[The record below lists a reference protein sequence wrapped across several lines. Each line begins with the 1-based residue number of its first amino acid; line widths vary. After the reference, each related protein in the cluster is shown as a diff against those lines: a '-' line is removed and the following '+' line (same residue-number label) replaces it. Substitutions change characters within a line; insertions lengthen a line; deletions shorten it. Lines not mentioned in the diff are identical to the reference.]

1 MGGWFDSHCHVQ
13 EEYVGGR
20 DSGDP
25 DVAGRPAGVAEV
37 EAVLARAA
45 GAGVDRLIC
54 IGTAAGTS
62 EQALGLA
69 REAARHG
76 ADPMA
81 WATVGLHP
89 HDASQG
95 VDEIAALL
103 GRAVREEAAV
113 VAVGECGLDYYYEHS
128 PKEAQRAAFAA
139 QIALAHAHGLALVI
153 HARDAWD
160 DLFDVLDAEGV
171 PERTVLHCFTGGP
184 EEVDRCLRAGMYIS
198 FSGIV
203 TFKNA
208 ADVRAAAAR
217 CPLDRLLVETDSP
230 FLAPVPHRGRT
241 NEPSYL
247 PLVGEAIA
255 TVKDCSVDEVRE
267 RTALSTAMV
276 FSTTR

>member
-1 MGGWFDSHCHVQ
+1 VGGWFDSHCHVQ
-13 EEYVGGR
+13 EEYVSGPA
-20 DSGDP
+20 SGDP
-25 DVAGRPAGVAEV
+25 VEAGGPAGAAEV

-103 GRAVREEAAV
+103 ERAVREEAAV

-128 PKEAQRAAFAA
+128 PRDTQRAVFAA
-139 QIALAHAHGLALVI
+139 QVALALERDLALVV
-153 HARDAWD
+153 HTRDAWAD
-160 DLFDVLDAEGV
+160 TLGVLDDVGV
-171 PERTVLHCFTGGP
+171 PARTVIHCFSGGP
-184 EEVDRCLRAGMYIS
+184 DEARACLERGAVLS

-208 ADVRAAAAR
+208 ADVREAAR
-217 CPLDRLLVETDSP
+217 LCPLERLLVEIDAP
-230 FLAPVPHRGRT
+230 FLAPVPHRGHP
-241 NEPSYL
+241 NEPAWVV
-247 PLVGEAIA
+247 LVGAAVAAARDEPAAAVEAA
-255 TVKDCSVDEVRE
+255 TWANTE
-267 RTALSTAMV
+267 RL
-276 FSTTR
+276 FGLG